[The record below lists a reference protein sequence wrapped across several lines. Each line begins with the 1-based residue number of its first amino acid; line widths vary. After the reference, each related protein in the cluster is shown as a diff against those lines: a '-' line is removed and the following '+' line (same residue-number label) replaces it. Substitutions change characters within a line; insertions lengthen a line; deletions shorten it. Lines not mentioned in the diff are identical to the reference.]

1 MEEAKKQRINRL
13 RLEYEERLSA
23 VRIAYKEYFTMDDNS
38 TDLTVDDE
46 IDEEDEFWYGEDEVK
61 LGDIPEAL
69 WSDAPTDVIPSHA
82 PEAWIDELADQ
93 VEIQRLCSMKVLVR
107 TGDCQGDVSGKLTT
121 RFVRDWRL
129 KPYGEQKNLRWMRRS
144 RFAAREFAND
154 KRWTPSVRQLER
166 ILQICYPFNI
176 SGKSSRQWKWKT
188 KVTMRL

>member
-69 WSDAPTDVIPSHA
+69 WSDAPTDVIPSYA
-82 PEAWIDELADQ
+82 PEAWIDELADH
-93 VEIQRLCSMKVLVR
+93 
-107 TGDCQGDVSGKLTT
+107 
-121 RFVRDWRL
+121 
-129 KPYGEQKNLRWMRRS
+129 
-144 RFAAREFAND
+144 AA
-154 KRWTPSVRQLER
+154 
-166 ILQICYPFNI
+166 
-176 SGKSSRQWKWKT
+176 
-188 KVTMRL
+188 